1 MIGSGVV
8 DRFFPDLLI
17 FTTDKHFIGHAYV
30 NKIIYR
36 PLKSIHFENSVVQF
50 MKTRYFSKG
59 FVKVPCFHKLKI
71 MQTLNTVLKPNDFGM
86 NIIITKTA
94 FPNCL
99 KASLLHAIWS

>member
-36 PLKSIHFENSVVQF
+36 PLKSIHFENIVVQF
-50 MKTRYFSKG
+50 MKARYFR
-59 FVKVPCFHKLKI
+59 
-71 MQTLNTVLKPNDFGM
+71 
-86 NIIITKTA
+86 
-94 FPNCL
+94 
-99 KASLLHAIWS
+99 